1 MRGMKERMSRFRE
14 RRWGLDIEKSIRKN
28 AKCPEEIPPGICDSF
43 NDTLE
48 RVDGDYLP

>member
-1 MRGMKERMSRFRE
+1 MSRFRE

-28 AKCPEEIPPGICDSF
+28 AKCPEVSLPGIRDIF

-48 RVDGDYLP
+48 RIDCDYLP